1 MKELNIG
8 RILTENRRRRGIT
21 QDELAEYM
29 GVSKASVS
37 KWETAATYPDI
48 TMLPRLATYFN
59 ISIDELIGYEPQMT
73 REDIRRLYRKISRDF
88 SEKPFDQVMEHCRE
102 ISKKYF
108 SCTPLLF
115 QIGCLYVNHCA
126 LAGSPEEIMRI
137 LAEAAELFVRIREES
152 QDAELVSQALNMEAF
167 CLLRL
172 GRADEVI
179 EMLTPAIRL
188 RMAPEPLLSSA
199 YCMTGNAREA
209 GRILQAGM
217 YQTVIELL
225 NLLLAYIPLCR
236 ENDRTFEQ
244 TFDRILEL
252 IASFRMETLHPG
264 IILTAY
270 ISLAQESVSREEN
283 EKALD
288 LLERYAELAASG
300 IYPLYLHGDS
310 YFDLLDEWLEE
321 NCALGGDLPR
331 TQAAVQKDI
340 VRAVTENPA
349 FAPLGGS
356 IRYKSI
362 LRRLE
367 REVLS

>member
-8 RILTENRRRRGIT
+8 RILTQNRRRRGIT

-48 TMLPRLATYFN
+48 TMLPRLAAYFN

-73 REDIRRLYRKISRDF
+73 GKDIRSLYRQLSRDF
-88 SEKPFDQVMEHCRE
+88 SEKPFDEVMAHCRE
-102 ISKKYF
+102 ITRKYF
-108 SCTPLLF
+108 ACTPLLF
-115 QIGCLYVNHCA
+115 QLGALYVNHCA
-126 LAGSPEEIMRI
+126 LAGSPKETMRI
-137 LAEAAELFVRIREES
+137 LEEAAGLFVRVREES
-152 QDAELVSQALNMEAF
+152 PDAQLISQALNMEAF

-172 GRADEVI
+172 GRTDEVI
-179 EMLTPAIRL
+179 EMLTPNIPL
-188 RMAPEPLLSSA
+188 RMAPEPLLSCA
-199 YCMTGNAREA
+199 HCMTGNAREA
-209 GRILQAGM
+209 RRILQAGM

-236 ENDRTFEQ
+236 ENDRNFEQ
-244 TFDRILEL
+244 TRERILGL
-252 IASFRMETLHPG
+252 IASFGMETLHPG

-270 ISLAQESVSREEN
+270 ITLAQESVSRGEN

-288 LLERYAELAASG
+288 MLERYAGLAASG

-331 TQAAVQKDI
+331 SQSAVREDI
-340 VRAVTENPA
+340 VRAVTKNPA
-349 FAPLGGS
+349 FAPLSGS
-356 IRYKSI
+356 IRYKNI
-362 LRRLE
+362 LQRLE
-367 REVLS
+367 KETL